1 MDGFEVRTKFKNSLQ
16 FRLSAWLLLAIFG
29 VALAAGV
36 FSFVFA
42 FEEANELQDEQL
54 TQIAAL
60 MDHDHLPN
68 RPGERPGNVP
78 MADPDSLIVVQAL
91 PGPGVPVPAST
102 RPALDLPFEL
112 PDGIQTVTL
121 RGEDWRLFVTSANNG
136 PRVGV
141 AQRTAARDEIARDS
155 ALRTLM
161 PFVILIPVLLVLVGD
176 LVRKMFRPVAHLAL
190 ELDGRP
196 EHDLREINGN
206 HLPSEIRPFV
216 AAINLLLSRVAQSMA
231 GQRRFVADAA
241 HELRSPL
248 TALSLQAERLAVA
261 EMSSEAKERFSILQS
276 GLQRTRVLV
285 DQLLTLAR
293 LQEFDK
299 ENLARTS
306 AHAVLRQVIE
316 ELMPLAQA
324 KQIDLGVVG
333 DLDAQIAASSGDLKM
348 LVKNLVENAIRYS
361 PKGGRVD
368 LSVYTTQAHVVLQ
381 VDDTGPGI
389 PPSER
394 DRVFDPFYRVLG
406 NDEAGSGLGLAIVKT
421 IALRHAAE
429 ISLGQSS
436 MPQGIAGLRVTVKF
450 PIA

>member
-1 MDGFEVRTKFKNSLQ
+1 
-16 FRLSAWLLLAIFG
+16 
-29 VALAAGV
+29 
-36 FSFVFA
+36 
-42 FEEANELQDEQL
+42 
-54 TQIAAL
+54 
-60 MDHDHLPN
+60 
-68 RPGERPGNVP
+68 
-78 MADPDSLIVVQAL
+78 
-91 PGPGVPVPAST
+91 
-102 RPALDLPFEL
+102 
-112 PDGIQTVTL
+112 
-121 RGEDWRLFVTSANNG
+121 
-136 PRVGV
+136 
-141 AQRTAARDEIARDS
+141 
-155 ALRTLM
+155 
-161 PFVILIPVLLVLVGD
+161 
-176 LVRKMFRPVAHLAL
+176 
-190 ELDGRP
+190 
-196 EHDLREINGN
+196 
-206 HLPSEIRPFV
+206 
-216 AAINLLLSRVAQSMA
+216 MA

-293 LQEFDK
+293 LQELDK

-333 DLDAQIAASSGDLKM
+333 DLDADIAASSGDLKT